1 MGPKVVHMIKILFK
15 HSFLF
20 RKMHLKIYIDILF
33 GLQKQAGNQ
42 KLDNTREEKASVILF
57 FPFFSHPQVL
67 HHH

>member
-1 MGPKVVHMIKILFK
+1 
-15 HSFLF
+15 
-20 RKMHLKIYIDILF
+20 MHLKIYIDILF